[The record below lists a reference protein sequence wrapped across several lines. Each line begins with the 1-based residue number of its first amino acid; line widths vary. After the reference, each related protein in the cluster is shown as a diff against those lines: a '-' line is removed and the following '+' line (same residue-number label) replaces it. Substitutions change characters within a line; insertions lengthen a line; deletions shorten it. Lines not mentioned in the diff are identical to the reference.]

1 MERRKA
7 IPLDENE
14 GIYVK
19 DIQTGEVKAVS
30 GQSYMLGAN
39 EVLWNK
45 FFPDEIE
52 RLLANSRSGIPYI
65 PPKIDERG
73 NLSYAFAPDS
83 NYKRD
88 TTRIVTYKAA
98 HNAAVQIYDYK
109 NK

>member
-1 MERRKA
+1 LERRKA

-45 FFPDEIE
+45 YFPEEIE

-65 PPKIDERG
+65 PPKIDEKG
-73 NLSYAFAPDS
+73 NLSYAFAPDT

-88 TTRIVTYKAA
+88 PTRIVTYKAA
-98 HNAAVQIYDYK
+98 HNAACQIYDYK